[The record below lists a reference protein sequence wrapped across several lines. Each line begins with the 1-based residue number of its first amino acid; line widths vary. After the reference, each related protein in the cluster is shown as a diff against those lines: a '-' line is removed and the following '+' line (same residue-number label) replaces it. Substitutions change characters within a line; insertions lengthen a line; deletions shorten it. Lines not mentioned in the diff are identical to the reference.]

1 MKHYYFVALL
11 LYGHIHMFLDHVLLQ
26 SATPSVNTFST
37 SSYITLAIRPTQS
50 VSRGHFE
57 ERRIMAKYC
66 FFLLLAASLQ
76 SSSSL
81 AQEDDGVI
89 VVIAGVTGEDVLGL
103 VSFKNA
109 LHFPHLMRSCHYSFP
124 FFSTFPS
131 LSNGRRNPQINKR
144 NWNAL

>member
-11 LYGHIHMFLDHVLLQ
+11 LHGHIHMFLDHVLLQ
-26 SATPSVNTFST
+26 SATPSVN
-37 SSYITLAIRPTQS
+37 IIAHHRTLPWSFAPCTQS

-57 ERRIMAKYC
+57 EKRIMAKFC
-66 FFLLLAASLQ
+66 FFLSLASTLL

-81 AQEDDGVI
+81 AQEDDGLI

-144 NWNAL
+144 N